1 MNTSSRIRYILC
13 LAIFALAIAIGPP
26 ILRAQDVADT
36 IKIRTRVVFL
46 DALVKDKKTGLPI
59 SDLKPENFEL
69 FDDGKPRAISY
80 FSREGQARK
89 PLALI
94 LIFDCRG
101 DGAGRYLKRPEVI
114 KEITDQLAKLP
125 QGDEVGIM
133 AMNIGEDEKRV
144 WLAKFTNNSAELGTA
159 LARIPSFVDKPDQV
173 ANNNEKKDAKRESKG
188 SVTISSDPKK
198 EEAKQ
203 ATAPKPEAVETETIK
218 GKNGAVVTRTT
229 MKDGSVS
236 LKRVSKNGNM
246 TIELDDVYDMA
257 AAIRE
262 ATRTAEQDRPN
273 SQTAIVWISDGIAP
287 IFYEDRDATEQIL
300 IRSNATFN
308 SMTTNLRTLFKFLL
322 PVGKPLAG
330 WMGVSLY
337 GSAKQLAQRSG
348 GEALRV
354 NRTSDY
360 GGALA
365 KIIGNLTSRYSLGFA
380 LTEDEKDDGRMHE
393 LVLRVKAQDA
403 KGKARRLDVS
413 SRRGYYMPK
422 IEAEQA
428 ATTK

>member
-1 MNTSSRIRYILC
+1 MKTSNRIRCTLC
-13 LAIFALAIAIGPP
+13 LIIFLLAIAIAPA
-26 ILRAQDVADT
+26 ILRAQEVADT
-36 IKIRTRVVFL
+36 IKVRTRVVFL
-46 DALVKDKKTGLPI
+46 DALVKDKKTSLPI
-59 SDLKPENFEL
+59 SDLKLENFEL
-69 FDDGKPRAISY
+69 FDDGKPRPISY
-80 FSREGQARK
+80 FSRDGQARK
-89 PLALI
+89 PLALV
-94 LIFDCRG
+94 LIFDCRD

-125 QGDEVGIM
+125 AGDEVGIM

-144 WLAKFTNNSAELGTA
+144 WLARFTNDSTELASA
-159 LARIPSFVDKPDQV
+159 LARIPAFVEKPEQV
-173 ANNNEKKDAKRESKG
+173 VNEKNKSDQRSSKG
-188 SVTISSDPKK
+188 SVTISSDPK
-198 EEAKQ
+198 EETKA
-203 ATAPKPEAVETETIK
+203 AAKPEAVETETIK
-218 GKNGAVVTRTT
+218 GKNGGVVTRTV
-229 MKDGSVS
+229 MKDGSVN

-246 TIELDDVYDMA
+246 TIELEDVYDMA

-262 ATRTAEQDRPN
+262 ATRVAAQDRPN
-273 SQTAIVWISDGIAP
+273 SQTAIVWVSDGIAP

-308 SMTTNLRTLFKFLL
+308 SMTTNLRTLLKFLL

-337 GSAKQLAQRSG
+337 GSAKQLAQRTG

-380 LTEDEKDDGRMHE
+380 LAEDEKDDGRMHE
-393 LVLRVKAQDA
+393 LVLRVKALDA
-403 KGKARRLDVS
+403 QGKQRRLDVS

-422 IEAEQA
+422 SESEQA
-428 ATTK
+428 AATK